1 MGKCV
6 LRSALMAAL
15 LLTFLTTLA
24 WADTLKLGSKGEMV
38 SALQINLID
47 KGYYNGK
54 VSGKYES
61 ALVKAVGVFQI
72 ANDINI
78 PKNKLGVAD
87 EQTQKLAASK
97 DAVTFPQ
104 YEEKLSDNQLKP
116 GGSGTYVKKAQTRLK
131 ALGFY
136 TGKIDSRYRAT
147 TTKAV
152 QDFQTANGLSST
164 GIANSATREVLYNS
178 DSVITRAMYD
188 AMNFITPL
196 GAGSKGEQVRQLQ
209 QRLFDLG
216 YYWGD
221 INGNYDAQT
230 KYSVKFFQEANGFSA
245 NGSASRPVR
254 EKANNT
260 DSAVKWTDYT
270 KNMTMIQLTAGCKS
284 GVRVALLQLQLKNLG
299 YYKGVITGVFTGTTT
314 TAVRT
319 FQIFNDLDSKYVTG
333 KANTTTRTKLLDAK
347 AIRYEAVYGS
357 DTLRIGSTDTEA
369 IKDLQ
374 TRLNKLGYYN
384 GDVDGV
390 YDSGVASAVKL
401 FQRYN
406 DGLYPTG
413 IAYTNTL
420 AAIKDP
426 SAKSYTN
433 AHIEKFIE
441 IAKDH
446 LGDKYVRGKQG
457 PSQFDCSGFTSYCL
471 KQVGINVTSGVYY
484 QARTKFGK
492 KITITDNKNY
502 KELKRGDVLF
512 FYTPRDDTGKPD
524 TRPGHVPGHAAIYL
538 GNNQFI
544 HASSGVGKVTISSF
558 KTYNERNYGPWFLW
572 AIRVWE

>member
-1 MGKCV
+1 MRRMGKCV

-333 KANTTTRTKLLDAK
+333 KANTKTREELLKPK
-347 AIRYEAVYGS
+347 AITYDEVCGS
-357 DTLRIGSTDTEA
+357 DTLNVGSSDSEAVKKLQARLTE
-369 IKDLQ
+369 
-374 TRLNKLGYYN
+374 LGYYK
-384 GDVDGV
+384 GTVDGV

-420 AAIKDP
+420 SLLYGT

-433 AHIEKFIE
+433 AHIEELLRFADSQVGDE
-441 IAKDH
+441 YT
-446 LGDKYVRGKQG
+446 LGKHG
-457 PSQFDCSGFTSYCL
+457 PDAFDCSGFIYYCL
-471 KQVGINVTSGVYY
+471 KHMGINVSAEVQTQG
-484 QARTKFGK
+484 RMMLKMGK
-492 KITITDNKNY
+492 KLTDY
-502 KELKRGDVLF
+502 KDLKPGDILYF
-512 FYTPRDDTGKPD
+512 WSPD
-524 TRPGHVPGHAAIYL
+524 HKKKPGHAGIFVYKKGSL
-538 GNNQFI
+538 YRFV
-544 HASSGVGKVTISSF
+544 HASSKKDEVTYSNLNTNYYLGENGAFLYGVRI
-558 KTYNERNYGPWFLW
+558 
-572 AIRVWE
+572 WE